1 MKNKNYVLSGEK
13 CRKGGSFIGYEP
25 PTLET
30 VTREHQKQII
40 GSDLKSFSNIRSLE
54 LCVDLCHK
62 TRKCQGYEYLSDD
75 SVDEWQKNIC
85 NLKYKVTGLKSSRTQ
100 NIIAGYSQHV
110 CIASELKEH
119 EAIGQNIAT
128 AKCDQ
133 LVECISVC
141 KKTESCVGFSYSHK
155 ARLCFIKASVKY
167 FQEDPGSTSGSA
179 CYQPQTFLNR
189 SLLEPGSEIT
199 VNVAGSKSP
208 VMSMVMSLQPEL
220 SCTDLNNGTQ
230 NSPIVKRQK
239 RGLNEKIKL
248 ETPPNID
255 ILINPEMKMKR
266 EEYEQYVMNKLKNF
280 FKDKNSTKIYP
291 NLFRMLWY
299 TKTPCFDLFKMTG
312 DHAHVLKYCE
322 WAGEEV
328 PCEALFEAIPTDVG
342 ICCSFNFNTSL
353 TETIYARLVKELK
366 LKERVQ
372 RNISTDAREV
382 LKGKVGFDMGLKVVL
397 DSHSNIASPATIN
410 SDGNAFQVYIGNPG
424 EFPFLR
430 NRAVQI
436 QPGNENHVEVS
447 GVKISADPAIHHHSL
462 EKRKCKVK
470 TSCVKT
476 EVTVAVVFN
485 SLYIRRSSF
494 RYMFSYRVQFR

>member
-1 MKNKNYVLSGEK
+1 MKDKNYVLSGEK
-13 CRKGGSFIGYEP
+13 CRNGGSVLGFDP
-25 PTLET
+25 PILNK
-30 VTREHQKQII
+30 VTRESGKEIL
-40 GSDLKSFSNIRSLE
+40 GSDLKSFSNIKSIK
-54 LCVDLCHK
+54 LCIDLCHK
-62 TRKCQGYEYLSDD
+62 TRKCEGYEYLLADGS
-75 SVDEWQKNIC
+75 EAAWQSNVC
-85 NLKYKVTGLKSSRTQ
+85 NLKFKVTGLRPSETP
-100 NIIAGYSQHV
+100 NIISGYCQYV
-110 CIASELKEH
+110 CKTSTMKDH
-119 EAIGQNIAT
+119 EAVGQNIA
-128 AKCDQ
+128 AIKIYELGD
-133 LVECISVC
+133 CIESC
-141 KKTESCVGFSYSHK
+141 KKTEGCVGYSYSHK
-155 ARLCFIKASVKY
+155 SRLCFIKASIKY
-167 FQEDPGSTSGSA
+167 FQEAPEFTSGRA
-179 CYQPQTFLNR
+179 CYQPPTYLNT
-189 SLLEPGSEIT
+189 SLLTSGSEVK

-220 SCTDLNNGTQ
+220 SCDDLKAENNLTS
-230 NSPIVKRQK
+230 NSSIVKRQK

-328 PCEALFEAIPTDVG
+328 PCEALFEAVPTDVG

-366 LKERVQ
+366 MKERTQ
-372 RNISTDAREV
+372 RNISTEAREV

-410 SDGNAFQVYIGNPG
+410 SDGDAFQVYIGNPG

-436 QPGNENHVEVS
+436 QPGHENHVEVS

-462 EKRKCKVK
+462 EKRKCKVWTRLTK
-470 TSCVKT
+470 SQ
-476 EVTVAVVFN
+476 
-485 SLYIRRSSF
+485 
-494 RYMFSYRVQFR
+494 M